1 MSDFDVRAFIDKYFE
16 DNDPKLM
23 EQLDETIGSSEDPV
37 EISTLGDW
45 IFRNYVADA
54 FSEAVNEN
62 NKFILSKVRN
72 MIEQACS
79 NPQSQISNE

>member
-1 MSDFDVRAFIDKYFE
+1 
-16 DNDPKLM
+16 M

-79 NPQSQISNE
+79 NPQSQISNEQLEN